1 MVALGDVVNIIF
13 CKYKYENLKKYIE
26 IWIWCLNF
34 NKDDICLLKLVFVFF
49 FKNRNLGFLDK

>member
-13 CKYKYENLKKYIE
+13 CKYKYENFKKYIE

-34 NKDDICLLKLVFVFF
+34 NKDDICLLKLVFVIF

>member
-26 IWIWCLNF
+26 IWIGCLNF
-34 NKDDICLLKLVFVFF
+34 NKDDICICLLKLVFVIF
-49 FKNRNLGFLDK
+49 FKNRNLGF

>member
-13 CKYKYENLKKYIE
+13 CKYKYENLKRYIE

-34 NKDDICLLKLVFVFF
+34 NKDDICLLKLVFVIF
-49 FKNRNLGFLDK
+49 FKNRNLGF

>member
-34 NKDDICLLKLVFVFF
+34 NKDDILYMFIKISICYFF
-49 FKNRNLGFLDK
+49 